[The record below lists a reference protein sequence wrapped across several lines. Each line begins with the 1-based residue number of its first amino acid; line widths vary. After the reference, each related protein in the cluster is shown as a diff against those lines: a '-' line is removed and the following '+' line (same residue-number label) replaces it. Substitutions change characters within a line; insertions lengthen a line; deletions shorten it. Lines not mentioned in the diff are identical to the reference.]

1 MAAMAVD
8 PEVRCVMNLRFSE
21 NVLEHL
27 ASFGLDIGSFDRSAE
42 PDMVSSMEWGTGEAI
57 KACGH
62 VPDVIF
68 DRGGQGKE
76 PMVRVLGRDPEEVLG
91 KIAGLMK

>member
-1 MAAMAVD
+1 MAATAAD

-21 NVLEHL
+21 NLLERL
-27 ASFGLDIGSFDRSAE
+27 ASLGLDVGSFDRAAE
-42 PDMVSSMEWGTGEAI
+42 PEMVSSMEWGTGEAI
-57 KACGH
+57 KASGH

-68 DRGGQGKE
+68 DRGGLGKE